1 MAAHPRVFLLVSAVL
16 ACALSISHL
25 PSLVLDAQFY
35 ADDGGWYQ
43 AAYSQG
49 PLRSLAH
56 PAAGYFVMFQ
66 RLVASAASPL
76 PTVAVPTVFN
86 VVAIVVGAV
95 GICYLLSSRMS
106 VAIPSLWANLT
117 NTQWRL
123 GLVALL
129 VVFARPARA
138 IRGWLLDA
146 ALFATAGLT
155 GPASLLLEPIVAWL
169 WFRERTRR
177 HRYLLIL
184 NTLCAAI
191 QLAAIVVRAGTQRS
205 SSALAAGPFP
215 LLQMVARQ
223 VTLGLA
229 VGAHGISHLV
239 STHAVTSV
247 AILAVLAFIPLAVC
261 GWAAWRGPRILR
273 ALCFL
278 ALFELSLALVAPQV
292 PAPRWQSLARPANI
306 TEFHPGGI
314 RYFLYPLLAF
324 ATSLGWIAVRGGR
337 NWLAL
342 RRFGR
347 RARPRDWGE
356 RAAGLGAAGVL
367 VVALIV
373 GVPADWRYPPYIDE
387 HWSAN
392 VQKVE
397 AARPGTVVV
406 IPINPRGWELTLTAR

>member
-1 MAAHPRVFLLVSAVL
+1 MAALRARASRWANVVAAHPRVFLLVSAVL

-106 VAIPSLWANLT
+106 VAIPSLWVRIAIALLVIALPNAYDTGANLT

-146 ALFATAGLT
+146 ALF
-155 GPASLLLEPIVAWL
+155 
-169 WFRERTRR
+169 
-177 HRYLLIL
+177 
-184 NTLCAAI
+184 
-191 QLAAIVVRAGTQRS
+191 
-205 SSALAAGPFP
+205 
-215 LLQMVARQ
+215 
-223 VTLGLA
+223 
-229 VGAHGISHLV
+229 
-239 STHAVTSV
+239 
-247 AILAVLAFIPLAVC
+247 
-261 GWAAWRGPRILR
+261 
-273 ALCFL
+273 
-278 ALFELSLALVAPQV
+278 
-292 PAPRWQSLARPANI
+292 
-306 TEFHPGGI
+306 
-314 RYFLYPLLAF
+314 
-324 ATSLGWIAVRGGR
+324 
-337 NWLAL
+337 
-342 RRFGR
+342 
-347 RARPRDWGE
+347 
-356 RAAGLGAAGVL
+356 
-367 VVALIV
+367 
-373 GVPADWRYPPYIDE
+373 
-387 HWSAN
+387 
-392 VQKVE
+392 
-397 AARPGTVVV
+397 
-406 IPINPRGWELTLTAR
+406 